1 MLALLMW
8 TDRSPE
14 DTFSLLSVRQIE
26 VAAAANV
33 SVQLWMLGEGNKK
46 GVVLLA
52 VFSECSSSD
61 KYVYMK
67 F

>member
-46 GVVLLA
+46 GVVLLV
-52 VFSECSSSD
+52 VFSEFSSSD
-61 KYVYMK
+61 KYV
-67 F
+67 